1 MSTLLFADS
10 TALKLWA
17 ERRDARAGLPRLI
30 RRLVLPTAN
39 RMERLDFR
47 ADEGVQLKEWDGI
60 VQVAQGSAFVSNGLS
75 VRELNTRKDARG
87 RAEEDYATR
96 SADPVGLNHPHTSF
110 VFVTARRWNGKEQ
123 WAEEKRR
130 NGPLTYCVLT
140 LVLFLF
146 FWAVPAWAAPF
157 VLVDGKPLES
167 GVPPTI
173 EQGRVLI
180 PAGVLSRALGA
191 LLEWD
196 GATRTVTITKENV
209 TVRIAIGARAAY
221 RDGVPVALDVPARIV
236 NSRALVPLR
245 FVSESLGASVF
256 WDGQTATVLTGT
268 PEVNGVP
275 EERELYPVRVDGA
288 LGYIDGT
295 GKIVIKPQ
303 FSNGYGFSE
312 GLARVWIGRKQGYI
326 DKAGRVVIGP
336 QFDDAQDFSE
346 GLAAVQLS
354 SGGKWGYIDRTGRLV
369 ISPRFD
375 WAGPFR
381 EGLARVGVGEKW
393 GYIDRLGRAITPAPF
408 DYAWDFSEGLARVA
422 LTHAD
427 GYYRFG
433 FIDRAGKLVIQPQF
447 ELAGDFSGG
456 FAVVGFGRL
465 KLAPMV
471 CEHWGY
477 IDSTGK
483 VVIGPGFKWAE
494 PFREGLAAV
503 LVASPGNPSGKWVY
517 IDQTGRVVIDRGDI
531 VAPGDFSE
539 GLAPVRVGRGSGD
552 LWGYIDKNGNMVI
565 APRFESAGGFHSG
578 LAEVGVDFVHGGR
591 WGYIDRTGKYVWYPS
606 K

>member
-1 MSTLLFADS
+1 M
-10 TALKLWA
+10 
-17 ERRDARAGLPRLI
+17 
-30 RRLVLPTAN
+30 
-39 RMERLDFR
+39 
-47 ADEGVQLKEWDGI
+47 
-60 VQVAQGSAFVSNGLS
+60 GLS
-75 VRELNTRKDARG
+75 EGDRNPRIARLPG
-87 RAEEDYATR
+87 GHAKTKR
-96 SADPVGLNHPHTSF
+96 GL
-110 VFVTARRWNGKEQ
+110 TAC
-123 WAEEKRR
+123 
-130 NGPLTYCVLT
+130 CVLA

-146 FWAVPAWAAPF
+146 VWTVPAWAAPF

-180 PAGVLSRALGA
+180 PARVLSQALGA

-196 GATRTVTITKENV
+196 GATRTVTITKEQV
-209 TVRIAIGARAAY
+209 AVRIAIGARAAY
-221 RDGVPVALDVPARIV
+221 RDGVAVALDVPARIV
-236 NSRALVPLR
+236 NGLALVPLR
-245 FVSESLGASVF
+245 FVSEALGAGVF
-256 WDGQTATVLTGT
+256 WDGQTATVLTDT

-275 EERELYPVRVDGA
+275 EERELFPVRVDGA

-326 DKAGRVVIGP
+326 NKAGRVVIGP
-336 QFDDAQDFSE
+336 QFDNAQDFSE

-354 SGGKWGYIDRTGRLV
+354 SGGKWGYIDRNGRLV
-369 ISPRFD
+369 ISPQFD

-381 EGLARVGVGEKW
+381 EGLARVHIGTGGKWGYIQKW
-393 GYIDRLGRAITPAPF
+393 GYIDRSGKTVIPAQF
-408 DYAWDFSEGLARVA
+408 EYAWDFSEGLARIE
-422 LTHAD
+422 LTRAD
-427 GYYRFG
+427 GYYRSG
-433 FIDRAGKLVIQPQF
+433 YIDTTGRFVIRPDF

-471 CEHWGY
+471 SEQWGY

-503 LVASPGNPSGKWVY
+503 LVTSPGNPSGKWVY
-517 IDQTGRVVIDRGDI
+517 IDQTGRVVIDRDDI
-531 VAPGDFSE
+531 IAPGDFSE

-552 LWGYIDKNGNMVI
+552 LWGYIDKSGDMVI
-565 APRFESAGGFHSG
+565 APQFESAGEFRSG
-578 LAEVGVDFVHGGR
+578 LAEVGVDFMHGGR
-591 WGYIDRTGKYVWYPS
+591 WGYIDNTGKYVWYPS